1 MMKNLKLFRPLL
13 DKKSGVK
20 VEGNHLYLY
29 NEIGN
34 WWDEAE
40 ALQIVN
46 KIKQMEGDIT
56 VHVNSEGGSV
66 FDGMAIMN
74 ALKQHKG
81 KKTFIIE
88 GLAASIASVIICGA
102 SDKTIAMAGSCMM
115 IHKAWNLVAGNA
127 DEMRKSADILDD
139 IDKEIISIYNK
150 KTRMPSEELSK
161 KLAEEWWMFPQTAK
175 DNGFVDEI
183 DTDNEAVYSNQT
195 NLSAFNNVPNEIR
208 NRIKANKPQ
217 SVRDFEQELRNLG
230 YSSKE
235 AKIIIS
241 KGYGALRDADADNND
256 NNEMLFEKLILE
268 RSNTLTK

>member
-1 MMKNLKLFRPLL
+1 MKNLKQFKSFL

-34 WWDEAE
+34 WWDESE
-40 ALQIVN
+40 AIQIVN
-46 KIKQMEGDIT
+46 KIKEMQGDIT

-74 ALKQHKG
+74 ALKQHSG

-88 GLAASIASVIICGA
+88 GLAASIASVIVCGA

-115 IHKAWNLVAGNA
+115 IHKAWNLAVGNA
-127 DEMRKSADILDD
+127 DELRKSAEILDG

-183 DTDNEAVYSNQT
+183 DSDNEAVYLNQT

-208 NRIKANKPQ
+208 NKIKANKPQ
-217 SVRDFEQELRNLG
+217 SVREFEQELRNLG

-235 AKIIIS
+235 AKAIIS
-241 KGYGALRDADADNND
+241 KGYSALRDVDADNNKD
-256 NNEMLFEKLILE
+256 NEMLLEKLILE
-268 RSNTLTK
+268 RSNTLTI